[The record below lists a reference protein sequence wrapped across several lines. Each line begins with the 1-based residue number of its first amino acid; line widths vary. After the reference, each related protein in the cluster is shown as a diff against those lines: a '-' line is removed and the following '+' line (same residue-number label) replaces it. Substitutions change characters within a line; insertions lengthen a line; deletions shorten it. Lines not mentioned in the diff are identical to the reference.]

1 MHSTLVKRFLLNR
14 ESKKIRL
21 RLRAER
27 VAARVNDDDD
37 GGGGDTTVIV
47 LSQVTKEEMVN
58 ESWLVMVGDGGVYDM
73 LDGVQDLFSFDASLF

>member
-1 MHSTLVKRFLLNR
+1 MHVHSTLVKRFLLNR

-58 ESWLVMVGDGGVYDM
+58 ESWLVMVGDGGDTIARYA
-73 LDGVQDLFSFDASLF
+73 GWSSRSFFF